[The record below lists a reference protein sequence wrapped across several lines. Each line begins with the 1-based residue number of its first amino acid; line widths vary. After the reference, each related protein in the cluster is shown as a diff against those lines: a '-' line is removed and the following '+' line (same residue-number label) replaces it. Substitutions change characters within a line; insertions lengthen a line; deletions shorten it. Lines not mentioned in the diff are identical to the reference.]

1 MPAARSDKTNDKLV
15 VCVGGRRVNVEG
27 GGGDKK
33 YSAYAG
39 PKKTVIV
46 WYRMRGTL
54 MKCNHGRSCLSDA
67 LWGGF

>member
-1 MPAARSDKTNDKLV
+1 M
-15 VCVGGRRVNVEG
+15 EG

-39 PKKTVIV
+39 PKKPVIV